1 MTPKVTLT
9 HQRLRT
15 PLLFLARMFM
25 VAAMAGGILAS
36 YAIAANQLIDSGV
49 LVFGRAVIYTIGN
62 VYAIRMAGVFM
73 ISLGTIWNQTRVMAR
88 RLCFSPT
95 PWRCCCSSVS
105 ISRCG

>member
-15 PLLFLARMFM
+15 PLLFLAMMFM
-25 VAAMAGGILAS
+25 VAAMAGGIIAS

-49 LVFGRAVIYTIGN
+49 LVFGRAVMYTIGS
-62 VYAIRMAGVFM
+62 VFAIRMAGVFM
-73 ISLGTIWNQTRVMAR
+73 ISLGTIWNQMRVMAR

-105 ISRCG
+105 LSRCG